1 MLLSLDF
8 AILATIHLLEGK
20 MNNKLIHWLIVG
32 ISMSLVALV
41 SIQLYW
47 ISKAVTI
54 TKDDFE
60 RSVHLALM
68 NVINV
73 LEKEEAIKKIKSHQ
87 QGRIL
92 FTDISQA
99 DDLLSDSAYQYIVT
113 KTLEKKDDGIEVRV
127 VEEQGGK
134 RTVQDLITIGQH
146 QHSSENNL
154 GPLDYSINKKKE
166 QSYYTSDLPIN
177 LDSALKS
184 KLVNKTVFV
193 NDIVRS
199 LIEIDLSES
208 IENRIDPKHLE
219 ELLHTELVK
228 EGITTRFF
236 FGVYNGEKEYK
247 FGNFPSSDFELKRE
261 YSIRL
266 FPKDLILQDN
276 LLKITFPKQ
285 INYIFSSISFLLI
298 ASILIIVIIFLAFF
312 YSIKTILRQKKL
324 SEIKNDFINNM
335 THELKTPISTI
346 SLACEALNDPDI
358 SATPKL
364 LNRYINVIGT
374 ENKRLFNQVENVLK
388 SAVWGSKAFKLNKT
402 ETEMNEIIES
412 AISKYQMQ
420 LQEKNGSVQFKSEAK
435 TTKFLAD
442 KTHITN
448 MVHNLIDN
456 AIKYSV
462 NSPEIKIKTWNEGD
476 NFIFSIC
483 DNGIGISKENQRKI
497 FDKLYRVPTG
507 NRHDVKGFGLGLNYV
522 KSIVERHDGK
532 VTVASKLNKGTTFTI
547 ALPMQNILN

>member
-1 MLLSLDF
+1 
-8 AILATIHLLEGK
+8 

-54 TKDDFE
+54 TKEDFE

-92 FTDISQA
+92 FTNNDGISNTNEPI
-99 DDLLSDSAYQYIVT
+99 SDSSYQYIIT
-113 KTLEKKDDGIEVRV
+113 KTLEKKDDGIEVKV

-134 RTVQDLITIGQH
+134 RTVSDLITIGQH

-154 GPLDYSINKKKE
+154 GPLDYSVNKKND

-177 LDSALKS
+177 LDSALKN
-184 KLVNKTVFV
+184 KLLNKTVFV

-199 LIEIDLSES
+199 LIEIDLSEK
-208 IENRIDPKHLE
+208 IENRVDPAHLE

-228 EGITTRFF
+228 EGITTRFYY
-236 FGVYNGEKEYK
+236 GVYNGQKEYK
-247 FGNFPSSDFELKRE
+247 LGNLPSANFELKRE
-261 YSIRL
+261 YSILL
-266 FPKDLILQDN
+266 FPKDLILQNN

-358 SATPKL
+358 AATPKL
-364 LNRYINVIGT
+364 MNRYINVIGT
-374 ENKRLFNQVENVLK
+374 
-388 SAVWGSKAFKLNKT
+388 
-402 ETEMNEIIES
+402 
-412 AISKYQMQ
+412 
-420 LQEKNGSVQFKSEAK
+420 
-435 TTKFLAD
+435 
-442 KTHITN
+442 
-448 MVHNLIDN
+448 
-456 AIKYSV
+456 
-462 NSPEIKIKTWNEGD
+462 
-476 NFIFSIC
+476 
-483 DNGIGISKENQRKI
+483 
-497 FDKLYRVPTG
+497 
-507 NRHDVKGFGLGLNYV
+507 
-522 KSIVERHDGK
+522 
-532 VTVASKLNKGTTFTI
+532 
-547 ALPMQNILN
+547 